1 MGYTPMMQQYL
12 KTKEQY
18 KDCILFYRLGDFY
31 EMFFEDALTASK
43 VMEVTLTGKNC
54 GMEERAPMC
63 GVPYHAADTY
73 IAKLTAKGY
82 NVAICEQME
91 DPATAKGLVKREV
104 IRIVTPGTQTSPL
117 TLSEG
122 ENNYLA
128 CLHLS
133 DGSAGLAYCDLST
146 GEIRC
151 GEFRGSSFRED
162 LISELTKIKA
172 KEILHDPGLMP
183 EEVDEIEANCDGF
196 LRGIEERYFDNR
208 PCREVILRQF
218 GVLDLQGIG
227 LAEQPEGTLALGA
240 LLQYLFETQK
250 QSLSHL
256 VRLEVLDVSD
266 HMCLD
271 RATLKNLE
279 LTETLFEKKTQG
291 SLLGVLDK
299 TGTAMGARK
308 MKQWL
313 KEPLNRA
320 EPVCQ
325 RLDAVEYLLDE
336 YLCRNDLREE
346 LKKIYDLERLCGRIA
361 VGNAN
366 GRDVI
371 ALKKSLESLPQIKN
385 EITGSGAVLLKRL
398 AEEIGDFSREVRL
411 IEEALQEEPPF
422 TIKEGGIIRP
432 GYSEELD
439 HLKDSIRDGQQWI
452 ASLEGTERD
461 RTGIKNL
468 KVGFNKVFGYYIE
481 VTKANYELVPE
492 NYIRKQTLVNCERY
506 ITPELKEVE
515 SVVLGAEARI
525 NQMEYELF
533 LEIRKTLQESI
544 PAIQQASSAVAALDV
559 LCSFAE
565 VSSRNGY
572 VKPEIREDDAIT
584 IENGRHPVIE
594 QSLGDGTFVSND
606 LYIDRKDHSLL
617 LITGPNMAGKSTY
630 MRQNALI
637 VLMAQAGCFVPCDRA
652 VIGIVDRIYTR
663 IGASDNLAQ
672 GQSTFFVEMNE
683 LAGILNTCTPRSLIL
698 LDEVGRGTSTYDG
711 LSIAWA
717 LAEYLCQ
724 KDRQVRTLFAT
735 HYHELTVLEGQLPG
749 LKNLNVEVLE
759 DGGSVVFLHKIVEG
773 SASRSYGI
781 HVAKIAGVP
790 KALLDSAQQKL
801 DELEQ
806 GQALAINLPEED
818 PSAGKEIESK
828 PEEEQISF
836 FGYAPDPIV
845 EEIRRID
852 IMNITPSQAFSILEK
867 LQKAVKGD

>member
-73 IAKLTAKGY
+73 IAKLTEKGY

-128 CLHLS
+128 CLRLS
-133 DGSAGLAYCDLST
+133 ESCAGLAYCDLST

-151 GEFRGSSFRED
+151 GEFRGPSFRED
-162 LISELTKIKA
+162 LISELVKIRA
-172 KEILHDPGLMP
+172 KEILHDPQILP
-183 EEVDEIEANCDGF
+183 EEKEEIGASAEGF
-196 LRGIEERYFDNR
+196 LRGIEERYFDAA
-208 PCREVILRQF
+208 PCRDVILRQF
-218 GVLDLQGIG
+218 GVMDLRGIG
-227 LAEQPEGTLALGA
+227 LAELPEGVRALGA

-256 VRLEVLDVSD
+256 VRLDVMDLGD
-266 HMCLD
+266 HMSLD
-271 RATLKNLE
+271 KATLKNLE
-279 LTETLFEKKTQG
+279 LTETLFDKKTQG

-313 KEPLNRA
+313 KEPLNQA
-320 EPVCQ
+320 GPIQ
-325 RLDAVEYLLDE
+325 NRLDAVEYLYDE

-346 LKKIYDLERLCGRIA
+346 LRAIYDLERLCGRIA

-371 ALKKSLESLPQIKN
+371 ALKKSLEALPAVLN
-385 EITGSGAVLLKRL
+385 EITGTGVRL
-398 AEEIGDFSREVRL
+398 FDELAGEIADFSRETGL
-411 IEEALQEEPPF
+411 IGRAIVEEPPF

-439 HLKDSIRDGQQWI
+439 LLKDSIRDGQQWI
-452 ASLEGTERD
+452 ASLEGTERE

-481 VTKANYELVPE
+481 VTKSNYELVPE
-492 NYIRKQTLVNCERY
+492 NYIRKQTLVNCERF

-515 SVVLGAEARI
+515 SVVLGAETRI

-533 LEIRKTLQESI
+533 LEVRRTLQESI
-544 PAIQQASSAVAALDV
+544 PAIQKASSAVASLDV

-565 VSSRNGY
+565 VSSRNDY
-572 VKPEIREDDAIT
+572 VKPRIREDDVIT
-584 IENGRHPVIE
+584 IEKGRHPVIE
-594 QSLGDGTFVSND
+594 QSMGGETFVSND
-606 LYIDRKDHSLL
+606 LFIDRKDSSLL

-637 VLMAQAGCFVPCDRA
+637 VLMAQAGCFVPCERA

-683 LAGILNTCTPRSLIL
+683 LAGILNTCTSRSLIL

-717 LAEYLCQ
+717 LAEYLCRE
-724 KDRQVRTLFAT
+724 KNQVRTLFAT

-749 LKNLNVEVLE
+749 FKNLNVEVLE
-759 DGGSVVFLHKIVEG
+759 EGGSVVFLHKIVEG

-781 HVAKIAGVP
+781 HVARIAGVP
-790 KALLDSAQQKL
+790 KALLESAQMKL

-806 GQALAINLPEED
+806 GQPLSLP
-818 PSAGKEIESK
+818 AVNKETKADE
-828 PEEEQISF
+828 PPQPEQISF
-836 FGYAPDPIV
+836 FGYAPDPII
-845 EEIRRID
+845 EEIRQID
-852 IMNITPSQAFSILEK
+852 IMNITPSQAFRILEK
-867 LQKAVKGD
+867 LREAVEKED